1 MEQQDASKQVQDMA
15 AQRASKPEAEYS
27 ILDAIDDA
35 LWLRRTPDGVVGADR
50 LRKITDT
57 LLAALQ
63 RSKCYYNAV
72 RRGQEVFVLVQQDRA
87 APWAIR
93 KWGTRAHEHGCPKEK
108 VDAAFATAQR
118 WEQQDQAMTKW
129 PD

>member
-1 MEQQDASKQVQDMA
+1 MA
-15 AQRASKPEAEYS
+15 PTEGNKVVAEMSAQRASQQPEYT

-35 LWLRRTPDGVVGADR
+35 LWLRRTPDGEVSNDR
-50 LRKITDT
+50 LRRIVDT
-57 LLAALQ
+57 LLSALQ
-63 RSKCYYNAV
+63 RSQCYYNAV

-108 VDAAFATAQR
+108 LDSAFATAQR
-118 WEQQDQAMTKW
+118 WEAQNTAMTKW